1 MDLRF
6 DITTLE
12 GQEQRY
18 QEYLKKQ
25 EKEKLERKIED
36 YKVSGVPKKFFDKGF
51 ESYVAESEEEKQI
64 KDTVFKFSEN
74 PKNRILILCGKN
86 GNGKTHLGA
95 AVIYEYGGR
104 YITSSMLC
112 IKYES
117 AKSGYNSNETRT
129 ALLDYY
135 CKTKMLVIDEC
146 MKYLLNPELE
156 KFLLGF
162 ILCTR
167 YENNLP
173 TMFITNSDKKTMIE
187 FLGKASYDRLTEVC
201 TTLDFTWESRRKK
214 NRQD

>member
-1 MDLRF
+1 MDLFF
-6 DITTLE
+6 DISTLS

-18 QEYLKKQ
+18 EEYLKEQ
-25 EKEKLERKIED
+25 EKEKLERKVEV
-36 YKVSGVPKKFFDKGF
+36 YKISGVPKKFFEDNF
-51 ESYVAESEEEKQI
+51 TTYIAESKEEEKI
-64 KDTVFKFSEN
+64 KEIVFKFSEN
-74 PKNRILILCGKN
+74 PKNKILILCGKN

-95 AVIYEYGGR
+95 SVIYEYGGK

-135 CKTKMLVIDEC
+135 CKSKMLVIDEC
-146 MKYLLNPELE
+146 MKYSLNPELE
-156 KFLLGF
+156 KFLLAF

-173 TMFITNSDKKTMIE
+173 TMYITNSDKKTMIE
-187 FLGKASYDRLTEVC
+187 FLGMAAFDRLTEVC
-201 TTLDFTWESRRKK
+201 TTLDFNWESRRKK
-214 NRQD
+214 NRED